1 MIKLLKPFFFIRH
14 GQTDAN
20 VQAKMC
26 GGDWDIGLN
35 QYGQKQAQ
43 KLSALFFDAAKE
55 LYKNNNIPSLN
66 FEVFVSPMLRAKQT
80 AQLFNSPTNW
90 PIFIEEGLREWRVGD
105 WEFKL
110 LQEIP
115 GPFETDLEPPNGE
128 TRLIFRRRIKTT
140 IEKILLKTTWIPIMV
155 SHGCVAH
162 ELFEVLELG
171 SHEINNCTVCL
182 IKPSVNNEWAM
193 DKIIEV

>member
-20 VQAKMC
+20 VQGRMC

-43 KLSALFFDAAKE
+43 KLSALFFDATEE

-66 FEVFVSPMLRAKQT
+66 FEIFVSPMLRARQT
-80 AQLFNSPTNW
+80 AQMLNSTTNW
-90 PIFIEEGLREWRVGD
+90 PMFIEDGLREWRVGD

-110 LQEIP
+110 LQEVP
-115 GPFETDLEPPNGE
+115 DPFETDLDPPNGE
-128 TRLIFRRRIKTT
+128 TRLIFRHRITET
-140 IEKILLKTTWIPIMV
+140 IEKILLKTTKVPIMV

-162 ELFEVLELG
+162 ELFKILELG

-182 IKPSVNNEWAM
+182 IKPGANGLAVEFLL
-193 DKIIEV
+193 